1 MIIVRMKCYDLFY
14 ISFILYFMFDFIRI
28 KSIMSVL
35 IYIYLYIIISVR
47 NIRNTKKCFKLK
59 LYSIEIIEEF
69 CEDYN

>member
-1 MIIVRMKCYDLFY
+1 MKCYDLFY

-35 IYIYLYIIISVR
+35 IYIYLYIIIFVR

-59 LYSIEIIEEF
+59 LYSIEIIKEF